1 MANHVYPE
9 LSRAMAKAE
18 VDVEAV
24 TWVFQLLDAS
34 YVYDGGDQFAA
45 AFGGAELG
53 GALTLPSPT
62 LVVAPAWVDLTC
74 DDSALTITGLVNLD
88 AVAAAVAYID
98 TGSPATSTLGA
109 YYDRRA
115 DTSPVAFTST
125 GADQV
130 LTFPF
135 GYFIRL

>member
-24 TWVFQLLDAS
+24 TWKFQLLDAT
-34 YVYDGGDQFAA
+34 YIYDGGDQFAA
-45 AFGGAELG
+45 DFTGAELG
-53 GALTLPSPT
+53 TALALPSPA
-62 LVVAPAWVDLTC
+62 LAVFPAWVDLTC
-74 DDSALTITGLVNLD
+74 DDSALTLTGLVSLD

-109 YYDRRA
+109 FYDRRS
-115 DTSPVAFTST
+115 DSSPVAFVST
-125 GADQV
+125 GADLV